1 MAPFSMRMVHGC
13 SCNVMGSIWVSNPF
27 RNKPYE
33 AIATAVN
40 MKMSDGLM
48 CRTGDKQ
55 GANGG
60 GIC

>member
-1 MAPFSMRMVHGC
+1 MRMVHGC